1 MAITNKEI
9 LEAVDILKSKLP
21 NGEITLLK
29 KAVEDLQIGQDD
41 IKDDISDLKER
52 LLNPDGGI
60 VSRVNKNSETR
71 RYWEDRNDEIERSF
85 ANLRNLLYWKDGVN
99 KALWILFATIISI
112 VVKLVFFNEV
122 G

>member
-1 MAITNKEI
+1 MTITNKEI
-9 LEAVDILKSKLP
+9 LEAVEILKSKLP

-29 KAVEDLQIGQDD
+29 KAVEDLQIGQDE

-60 VSRVNKNSETR
+60 VSRVNKNSENR
-71 RYWEDRNDEIERSF
+71 RYWEDRSDDVEHSF
-85 ANLRNLLYWKDGVN
+85 ANLRGLMYWKDGVN

-112 VVKLVFFNEV
+112 IVKLVFFN
-122 G
+122 GIG